1 MFIAAWRTWK
11 ERELTKPLML
21 LMLFQLCGNAFAQ
34 PISLF
39 PSLSFSLSLILSGL
53 REKGFHE

>member
-11 ERELTKPLML
+11 GRKLTEPLML

-34 PISLF
+34 PLSLF
-39 PSLSFSLSLILSGL
+39 PSLSFPLPLILSGL
-53 REKGFHE
+53 GEKGFHE